1 MRPPPPSAQPLA
13 PGGQYQRATGDA
25 GHQRATGDAGHQR
38 ATGATR
44 LEFALGPRG
53 TALARLYQQAPLRV
67 LFPTPEPGEP
77 PTAALVNCA
86 GGLAGGDSLATEA
99 LLGAGC
105 TATLSTPAAEKV
117 YRSLGPLTRVTT
129 RLQLE
134 AGATLEWLPQE
145 TILFDQARLARR
157 MDVHLGAGA
166 RLLGAEM
173 LVFGRSARG
182 ETMRAGMVRDS
193 WRLHGPAGLLWAD
206 GLALD
211 EELGGRLAAPLG
223 FAGAEAMATLLLAAP
238 GAEAHLPLLRAAL
251 EGTRGAAANP
261 EPPGAAP
268 FSAPPGAAT
277 TPRPGLLLARFL
289 GDALAVRDALAAG
302 IVALRHA
309 ALGQPARLPRLWT
322 T

>member
-1 MRPPPPSAQPLA
+1 MPYAGAMHSPSGPAPSPADTLA
-13 PGGQYQRATGDA
+13 SGGR
-25 GHQRATGDAGHQR
+25 HQRAA
-38 ATGATR
+38 GATR

-99 LLGAGC
+99 LLGTGC
-105 TATLSTPAAEKV
+105 TAILTTPAAEKV
-117 YRSLGPLTRVTT
+117 YRSLGPPSQVST
-129 RLQLE
+129 RLHLQ

-157 MDVHLGAGA
+157 MEVHLAAGA
-166 RLLGAEM
+166 QLLAAEM

-182 ETMRAGMVRDS
+182 ETMRSGLLRDS

-206 GLALD
+206 GLT
-211 EELGGRLAAPLG
+211 LGDDLGARLAAPLG
-223 FAGAEAMATLLLAAP
+223 FGGAQAMATLLLAAP

-251 EGTRGAAANP
+251 EDA
-261 EPPGAAP
+261 PGGEDRP
-268 FSAPPGAAT
+268 PPGAAT
-277 TPRPGLLLARFL
+277 SPRPGLLLARCL
-289 GDALAVRDALAAG
+289 GDALAVRGALAAG
-302 IVALRHA
+302 IVALRHV

>member
-1 MRPPPPSAQPLA
+1 MPSAKPPA
-13 PGGQYQRATGDA
+13 
-25 GHQRATGDAGHQR
+25 HQRAN
-38 ATGATR
+38 GATR

-53 TALARLYQQAPLRV
+53 TALAGLYQQSPLRV

-86 GGLAGGDSLATEA
+86 GGLAGGDALATEA

-105 TATLSTPAAEKV
+105 IATLSTPAAEKV
-117 YRSLGPLTRVTT
+117 YRSLGPETRVTT
-129 RLQLE
+129 QLRLG

-145 TILFDQARLARR
+145 TILFDQARLRRR
-157 MDVHLGAGA
+157 MDAHLGEGA
-166 RLLGAEM
+166 RLLAAEM

-182 ETMRAGMVRDS
+182 ETMQGGLVRDQ

-206 GLALD
+206 GLALGD
-211 EELGGRLAAPLG
+211 GLEARLLAPLG

-238 GAEAHLPLLRAAL
+238 GAEMHLPALRATL
-251 EGTRGAAANP
+251 EGL
-261 EPPGAAP
+261 PGAGPQDAP
-268 FSAPPGAAT
+268 LGAGPDGARLCAAT
-277 TPRPGLLLARFL
+277 IPRPGLLLARFL
-289 GDALAVRDALAAG
+289 GDALAVRDAIAAG
-302 IVALRHA
+302 IITLRHA